1 MKDKAQAVLKDCIL
15 HEKEGMDFYLK
26 AAKSVESQSARKAFE
41 VLAQEEI
48 SHIRSLYEVYE
59 GNELGEL
66 EEFLKSPPSIE
77 SEIIKDLEASVGKET
92 NDRRAMELALRLEEE
107 NRDNYRRFAEETDDP
122 DVREVFERLAVDED
136 RHYQVVESEYAHLMG
151 MVHET
156 DIDTYVRE

>member
-1 MKDKAQAVLKDCIL
+1 MKDRAQAVLKDCIL

-48 SHIRSLYEVYE
+48 SHIKSLYQVYE
-59 GNELGEL
+59 GGEIGEL
-66 EEFLKSPPSIE
+66 EDFLKSPPSIE
-77 SEIIKDLEASVGKET
+77 SEIIKDLEASVDRET
-92 NDRRAMELALRLEEE
+92 NDRRALELALRLEED
-107 NRDNYRRFAEETDDP
+107 NRDNYRKFAAETDDP
-122 DVREVFERLAVDED
+122 DVQEVFERLALEED

-156 DIDTYVRE
+156 DMDIYVRE